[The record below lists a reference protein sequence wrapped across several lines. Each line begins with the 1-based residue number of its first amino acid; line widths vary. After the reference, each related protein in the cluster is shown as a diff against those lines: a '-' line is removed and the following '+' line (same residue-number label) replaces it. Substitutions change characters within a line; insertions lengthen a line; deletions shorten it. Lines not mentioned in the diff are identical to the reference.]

1 MNFSELYKHLKVI
14 TQTTDDLSQD
24 SIVNS
29 LKQLDESLN
38 NASLP
43 SQLKH
48 YLSKRSYIKALNYI
62 EENSLGD
69 E

>member
-1 MNFSELYKHLKVI
+1 MNFNELYKHLKVI
-14 TQTTDDLSQD
+14 TQTADDLSQD

-29 LKQLDESLN
+29 LKQLDDSLN

-43 SQLKH
+43 SKLKH